1 MKLDR
6 ETKNSKLI
14 DVGNTVI
21 AIMAKGRDARRIALQ
36 SEIAV
41 EDKSRVLHSGA
52 KFSFWPLTKERDQ
65 AAKYHPVRENLGKR
79 QSGYQVSHSRFD

>member
-52 KFSFWPLTKERDQ
+52 KFSF
-65 AAKYHPVRENLGKR
+65 
-79 QSGYQVSHSRFD
+79 

>member
-41 EDKSRVLHSGA
+41 ENKSRVLQSGA
-52 KFSFWPLTKERDQ
+52 KIL
-65 AAKYHPVRENLGKR
+65 
-79 QSGYQVSHSRFD
+79 FDH